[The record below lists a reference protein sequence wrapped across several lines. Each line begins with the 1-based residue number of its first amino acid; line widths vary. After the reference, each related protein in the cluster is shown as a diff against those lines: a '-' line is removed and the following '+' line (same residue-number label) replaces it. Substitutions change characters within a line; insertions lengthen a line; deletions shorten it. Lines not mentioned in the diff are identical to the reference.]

1 MCHLGLYHFFSLSTV
16 QMELRTLKNITNNT
30 ETEVYFIPVI
40 SSWQLEHRCFSLHN
54 ISPFPHCYAMIL
66 SNECLGLIQ
75 REKNCSQQL
84 EFLILNCIHCNTF
97 IRFRQLGC
105 NFSFYNHFEII
116 HISFQLKC
124 IIYSCM
130 KTYFF
135 TQITF
140 QFFFYSKTQYS
151 RNARIYYYFFF
162 IYYKIEIYFFLKI
175 SEMLYRV
182 KIVMICD
189 E

>member
-1 MCHLGLYHFFSLSTV
+1 
-16 QMELRTLKNITNNT
+16 
-30 ETEVYFIPVI
+30 
-40 SSWQLEHRCFSLHN
+40 
-54 ISPFPHCYAMIL
+54 
-66 SNECLGLIQ
+66 
-75 REKNCSQQL
+75 
-84 EFLILNCIHCNTF
+84 
-97 IRFRQLGC
+97 
-105 NFSFYNHFEII
+105 
-116 HISFQLKC
+116 
-124 IIYSCM
+124 M

-140 QFFFYSKTQYS
+140 QFFFILRHSIPEMQEFS
-151 RNARIYYYFFF
+151 LFFFF